1 MYIIYT
7 ISNCSYCNLTK
18 NLLKLTEYI
27 VINCDALIIDT
38 IQKSEF
44 IKEMNIKIGYEKFQ
58 NKLSFPIIFSN
69 DYYVGGYNE
78 LKQHIKTDDE
88 LVFIDNYF

>member
-7 ISNCSYCNLTK
+7 ISNCSYCNLAK

-27 VINCDALIIDT
+27 VINCDVLIIDS

-44 IKEMNIKIGYEKFQ
+44 VKEMNRKIGYERFKD
-58 NKLSFPIIFSN
+58 KLTFPIIFSN

-78 LKQHIKTDDE
+78 LKQHVECDDK
-88 LVFIDNYF
+88 LIFIDDYF